1 MKFLEIRREKHQD
14 VNMKHEEEKSSV
26 CFYQW
31 KRKKKDKTSR
41 FISNMVNHRDAMQQ
55 IKAVRV
61 VRGYDFPEK
70 NVCYNHN

>member
-1 MKFLEIRREKHQD
+1 MR
-14 VNMKHEEEKSSV
+14 
-26 CFYQW
+26 
-31 KRKKKDKTSR
+31 KRKAIFQFDAIDPLAKGMFVSICGNEKKKDKISR

-55 IKAVRV
+55 IKAIRV